1 MLRFE
6 GGGFLLVLAL
16 DIFCLIDVITS
27 DESRVRNLPKIAW
40 FVLILLFPLIG
51 SIVWLAGGR
60 PQANAVGHHF
70 GGHRTSARRRP
81 TRSTTV
87 LGGRRGSV
95 RNLTTSSCARS
106 VSAPRISA
114 AGTRRR
120 SRPVN
125 EPTAASRPTDR
136 VCARDLP
143 FTCA

>member
-70 GGHRTSARRRP
+70 GGHGRSPHERPAASYPEYDRPGRASGVSSESDDEFLRSVRERAEDQRRRYAEEIKA
-81 TRSTTV
+81 RE
-87 LGGRRGSV
+87 RADRG
-95 RNLTTSSCARS
+95 
-106 VSAPRISA
+106 
-114 AGTRRR
+114 
-120 SRPVN
+120 
-125 EPTAASRPTDR
+125 EPTD
-136 VCARDLP
+136 
-143 FTCA
+143 